1 MKKKK
6 EKQIDTG
13 KDAKKMPRKWKVIHV
28 ICLLLVSF
36 AAIAALLSSW
46 VLRTWQNLTM
56 DELMYQLSAPTEGT
70 GGGIIESAIIQA
82 GIPSAAIIIFFW
94 QLFRHTR
101 RKGFYK
107 KLLIICLVSSVAVL
121 SITDVYVWNI
131 LAIGDYLNYQT
142 HPSTFI
148 EDNYVDPDSVS
159 ITFPQKKRNLVFIY
173 LESME
178 VTYSDLADGGGFEDD
193 VIPELTQIAESNEDF
208 SGSQSILN
216 GAYALPYTTFTMGAM
231 FGMTSGLPLKNN
243 LENND
248 MITQSKFFANTTC
261 LGDILENEGYHNVFM
276 LGSNASFGGRRLY
289 FEEHGNY
296 DIIDYNYAL
305 NTGMI
310 PKGYKVW
317 WGFEDSKLF
326 SFAQD
331 ELTALSQVDEPF
343 ALTLLTVDT
352 HFENGYAEPGIPTPF
367 GDNQYANVMAYSS
380 YQVSQFL
387 SWMQEQP
394 WYDNTTV
401 IICGDHP
408 TMDSDFCDDVDSSYQ
423 RRAYV
428 AYINSAVSADHTE
441 YRTYSTL
448 DAFPTTLAA
457 LGATIEGDRLGL
469 GTNLFSDTPTLLEEY
484 GLKDVTE
491 QIERKSTFMEKL
503 ADIDFSSES
512 LKERQSWSRTE
523 DHGTTVYDTN

>member
-178 VTYSDLADGGGFEDD
+178 VTYSDLADGGVFEDD
-193 VIPELTQIAESNEDF
+193 
-208 SGSQSILN
+208 
-216 GAYALPYTTFTMGAM
+216 
-231 FGMTSGLPLKNN
+231 
-243 LENND
+243 
-248 MITQSKFFANTTC
+248 
-261 LGDILENEGYHNVFM
+261 
-276 LGSNASFGGRRLY
+276 
-289 FEEHGNY
+289 
-296 DIIDYNYAL
+296 
-305 NTGMI
+305 MI
-310 PKGYKVW
+310 P
-317 WGFEDSKLF
+317 
-326 SFAQD
+326 
-331 ELTALSQVDEPF
+331 
-343 ALTLLTVDT
+343 
-352 HFENGYAEPGIPTPF
+352 
-367 GDNQYANVMAYSS
+367 
-380 YQVSQFL
+380 
-387 SWMQEQP
+387 
-394 WYDNTTV
+394 
-401 IICGDHP
+401 
-408 TMDSDFCDDVDSSYQ
+408 
-423 RRAYV
+423 
-428 AYINSAVSADHTE
+428 
-441 YRTYSTL
+441 
-448 DAFPTTLAA
+448 
-457 LGATIEGDRLGL
+457 
-469 GTNLFSDTPTLLEEY
+469 
-484 GLKDVTE
+484 
-491 QIERKSTFMEKL
+491 
-503 ADIDFSSES
+503 
-512 LKERQSWSRTE
+512 
-523 DHGTTVYDTN
+523 